1 MVARLSVASGFVRQF
16 FGRGVRK
23 WVSIMMDNGLV
34 TKEAYDLLCKPLCAS
49 DLQDLHELLSKPSV
63 KKYFANTFGAESE
76 MDADWTKK
84 VWAPYV
90 EFLTGRNEKGE
101 DIPDKPG
108 VFFSSCSSWVANFD
122 PEICAD
128 APETRPEELWK
139 RSLKDLPL
147 RGNIVMLYLNWGGD
161 LSRKRSADDNGD
173 WTGLYGSE
181 KESKSQRSVAWR
193 NFHTKKEV
201 TQWRDP
207 HSRFSAMAAGP
218 IAGAYWTD
226 FYKFIPTPDQSSLN
240 NFLKFA
246 KNEKIYDELEKLM
259 LTLFDHE
266 LERLDGNAHPTP
278 SQESHDFNRLILAT
292 TDSYDILRS
301 HDLSKYGFKPLKPWC
316 LIRWPHHSGSNPGTF
331 KATTLAYAYG
341 RVERALE
348 YVEQRKPN
356 EAWPW
361 PFEAVIGKK
370 GSAQLISASDTR
382 PSLYDWL
389 AEGCGA
395 GHPVL
400 LERAMGRAGNYFD
413 APDKVVSGLLDDA
426 SDAALVAWKGNKG
439 SKASKVCFA
448 SVKEALFGA
457 GGPREWFENDDDKD
471 VKSELAEKELAEFKS
486 WFDAQTPT
494 REKTVDWLCGFSG
507 VMKRPLYPL
516 LRDAFAGLKN
526 SGSDNKVL
534 DKLVHKLTTCGGDAE
549 LDDQALTDLLSE
561 QGTSADEAGL
571 RAVKA
576 ELKKFWKELKEIAEK
591 QGADALT
598 AQRVLD
604 CLVRKT
610 VFTKEDVDAAF
621 LLGWRSEDKLV
632 PFLKDGEWRVP
643 DAFDKTLMPAPKDLV
658 SVKKELG
665 EMRKKQG

>member
-1 MVARLSVASGFVRQF
+1 
-16 FGRGVRK
+16 
-23 WVSIMMDNGLV
+23 MMDNGSLPPHAV
-34 TKEAYDLLCKPLCAS
+34 TWEAYDSLCKPLCAD
-49 DLQDLHELLSKPSV
+49 DLQALHDLLSKTPV
-63 KKYFANTFGAESE
+63 KEYFANTFGVESE
-76 MDADWTKK
+76 KYVDWTEK

-90 EFLTGRNEKGE
+90 EFLTGMNEKGE

-128 APETRPEELWK
+128 DPEICADDPETRPKKLWDRFLEE
-139 RSLKDLPL
+139 DLPL
-147 RGNIVMLYLNWGGD
+147 RRNIVMLYPNWGGD

-201 TQWRDP
+201 THWRDP

-226 FYKFIPTPDQSSLN
+226 FYKFIPTPNTSSLN

-246 KNEKIYDELEKLM
+246 KNKKIYDELEKLM
-259 LTLFDHE
+259 LTLFVHE
-266 LERLDGNAHPTP
+266 LERLDGNADPIP
-278 SQESHDFNRLILAT
+278 SQESRVFNRLILAT
-292 TDSYDILRS
+292 TDPYDILRS
-301 HDLSKYGFKPLKPWC
+301 HDLSKYGFKPIKPWC
-316 LIRWPHHSGSNPGTF
+316 LIRWPHHSGLNPGTF

-348 YVEQRKPN
+348 YVEQRKPE

-361 PFEAVIGKK
+361 PFKAVIGKD
-370 GSAQLISASDTR
+370 SAHLIPASDTL
-382 PSLYDWL
+382 PSLYYWL

-413 APDKVVSGLLDDA
+413 APDKEVVSGLLDDA
-426 SDAALVAWKGNKG
+426 SDAALEAWKGNKG

-457 GGPREWFENDDDKD
+457 GDPREWFKNDDDKD
-471 VKSELAEKELAEFKS
+471 VKLELAKKELDEFEH
-486 WFDAQTPT
+486 WFNTQTRT

-507 VMKRPLYPL
+507 VM
-516 LRDAFAGLKN
+516 
-526 SGSDNKVL
+526 SGP
-534 DKLVHKLTTCGGDAE
+534 G
-549 LDDQALTDLLSE
+549 
-561 QGTSADEAGL
+561 
-571 RAVKA
+571 
-576 ELKKFWKELKEIAEK
+576 
-591 QGADALT
+591 
-598 AQRVLD
+598 
-604 CLVRKT
+604 KT

-621 LLGWRSEDKLV
+621 LLGWRNEDKLV
-632 PFLKDGEWRVP
+632 PSFKDGEWHVP

-658 SVKKELG
+658 SVKEELA

>member
-1 MVARLSVASGFVRQF
+1 
-16 FGRGVRK
+16 
-23 WVSIMMDNGLV
+23 MMDNGSRRPHVV
-34 TKEAYDLLCKPLCAS
+34 TKEAYDLLCEPLCAS
-49 DLQDLHELLSKPSV
+49 DLRDLHELLSKPSV

-76 MDADWTKK
+76 MDVDWTKK

-348 YVEQRKPN
+348 YVEGESHK
-356 EAWPW
+356 WSW
-361 PFEAVIGKK
+361 PFGAYVGSESAVEFRGPSHPKLLEWFKNEFAGDCHEGAVDFAKSGVLHCYKRYSALVEKK
-370 GSAQLISASDTR
+370 NAEGETLLKSKDAIVADAKKA
-382 PSLYDWL
+382 L
-389 AEGCGA
+389 AEYRAADAIDAVKSVMYKDGSKPSAEDYDQFFRVEVERSQAFRRLKPSEGRN
-395 GHPVL
+395 GNPGKS
-400 LERAMGRAGNYFD
+400 LEQRQVEF
-413 APDKVVSGLLDDA
+413 VVEALHWKD
-426 SDAALVAWKGNKG
+426 LVAK
-439 SKASKVCFA
+439 
-448 SVKEALFGA
+448 
-457 GGPREWFENDDDKD
+457 DD
-471 VKSELAEKELAEFKS
+471 V
-486 WFDAQTPT
+486 
-494 REKTVDWLCGFSG
+494 
-507 VMKRPLYPL
+507 
-516 LRDAFAGLKN
+516 N
-526 SGSDNKVL
+526 
-534 DKLVHKLTTCGGDAE
+534 
-549 LDDQALTDLLSE
+549 
-561 QGTSADEAGL
+561 
-571 RAVKA
+571 
-576 ELKKFWKELKEIAEK
+576 
-591 QGADALT
+591 
-598 AQRVLD
+598 
-604 CLVRKT
+604 
-610 VFTKEDVDAAF
+610 AAF

-632 PFLKDGEWRVP
+632 PFFKDGEWRVP

>member
-1 MVARLSVASGFVRQF
+1 
-16 FGRGVRK
+16 
-23 WVSIMMDNGLV
+23 MMDNGSLPPYAV
-34 TKEAYDLLCKPLCAS
+34 TKDAYDLLCEPLCAS
-49 DLQDLHELLSKPSV
+49 DLQALHKLLSESSVKLSESSV

-76 MDADWTKK
+76 KDVLDWTEK

-90 EFLTGRNEKGE
+90 EFLTGMNEKGE

-128 APETRPEELWK
+128 DPEICADDPEICADDPEICADDPETRPEKLWD
-139 RSLKDLPL
+139 RFLEEDLPL
-147 RGNIVMLYLNWGGD
+147 RRNIVMLYPNWGGD

-193 NFHTKKEV
+193 NFHTKEEV

-207 HSRFSAMAAGP
+207 RSRFSAMAVGP

-226 FYKFIPTPDQSSLN
+226 FYKFIPTPNTSSLN

-259 LTLFDHE
+259 LTLFVHE
-266 LERLDGNAHPTP
+266 LERLDGNADPIP
-278 SQESHDFNRLILAT
+278 SQESRVFNRLILAT
-292 TDSYDILRS
+292 TDPYDILRS
-301 HDLSKYGFKPLKPWC
+301 HDLSKYGLKPWC
-316 LIRWPHHSGSNPGTF
+316 LIRWPHHSGLNSGTF

-348 YVEQRKPN
+348 YVEQRKPE

-361 PFEAVIGKK
+361 PFKAVIGKD
-370 GSAQLISASDTR
+370 SAHLIPASDTL

-395 GHPVL
+395 GHLVL
-400 LERAMGRAGNYFD
+400 LERAMRRAGNYFD
-413 APDKVVSGLLDDA
+413 APDKVVVSKVVVSGLLDDA
-426 SDAALVAWKGNKG
+426 SDAALEAWKGNKG

-457 GGPREWFENDDDKD
+457 DDPREWFENDDKKE
-471 VKSELAEKELAEFKS
+471 VKVELAANELDEFEF
-486 WFDAQTPT
+486 WFDTQTPT
-494 REKTVDWLCGFSG
+494 REETVDWLCGFSG
-507 VMKRPLYPL
+507 VM
-516 LRDAFAGLKN
+516 
-526 SGSDNKVL
+526 SGP
-534 DKLVHKLTTCGGDAE
+534 G
-549 LDDQALTDLLSE
+549 
-561 QGTSADEAGL
+561 
-571 RAVKA
+571 
-576 ELKKFWKELKEIAEK
+576 
-591 QGADALT
+591 
-598 AQRVLD
+598 
-604 CLVRKT
+604 KT

-621 LLGWRSEDKLV
+621 LLGWRNEDKLV
-632 PFLKDGEWRVP
+632 PFLKDGEWHVP

-658 SVKKELG
+658 SVKEELA